1 MSKKD
6 ELDMDL
12 DDFGADDFDE
22 PPRSSD
28 RSRNPVLETASVAR
42 KSALKALWGRGQRT
56 KVILDAM
63 PDVAEGVHD
72 GYLKNADVVSTLLSH
87 TKDEVVKTERVLKQQ
102 TRQLMPTLR
111 KYLPESLTK
120 RVGNWAKN
128 DDYDY
133 GNYDPVQAAIDRM
146 MGETFGQAG
155 SSRPSESEDRVE
167 RESRRKEAAE
177 TAAKDKIRQTVD
189 RLRMDELLRTTAAI
203 SRDVRSHTDLASG
216 VMIQVQKRSLE
227 LQYRSL
233 FALQDLIKV
242 QQTSLDRFAPALEG
256 ILKNTGLP
264 DYAKEEFSEI
274 THAQLKRKVASW
286 INPARYAEG
295 FFDQLKERGG
305 KKIAQLGSEIRSGLS
320 GIMENAVEDD
330 FDLDDDTGL
339 SPDSQKKNLAMKGVD
354 IGTGWLVKKLL
365 GPTIEKLQK
374 KGKDYLSDKPGVM
387 RALNKG
393 AYTFNN
399 MSSISNSALAG
410 ERDGF
415 LGDTFGALRA
425 LGIVDPYRREQVGLD
440 QRNGESLTKASKFDQ
455 KTYLTINEVIPAW
468 FGRLNRSI
476 LSLSGREVDETYDIT
491 TRGFIDNKKLANRVR
506 AGVAND
512 RSRIR
517 LQNSVNET
525 VSFLDKDKKLSD
537 VERTRLG
544 SFIEQR
550 ASLGREFNVAHLLK
564 DPQLLQQ
571 AMGFKGSEKVVE
583 MLRGHANAGKG
594 GTYQL
599 TNELAR
605 RMGDIQ
611 SHITERQTNVNEAAA
626 IYGEKLLRDAG
637 IFHYNAK
644 DDSFGADTDF
654 SDPYTLFN
662 SLEVGKTR
670 TGRARDKQQE
680 IARKLANGSASGHW
694 LRNRYQMD
702 GSEISNP
709 SPELEEPQGGFL
721 NFLRGDN
728 RRRGGGRP
736 IKGGGMSRQDLST
749 VLYGA
754 QKTNLVELLQ
764 PLREFTQ
771 VANPTGTRSLEE
783 AIRGNNHGTVL
794 SEILAHVKSIDEKG
808 IRFANGEE
816 VAGSAEPGEGGK
828 KKKAKGITAKSL
840 FGQWFQLM
848 GNTASGAWGLAG
860 KGFGKL
866 NEKRK
871 ALTGWLRG
879 KFTGGEGPGLLSRAG
894 TFAGGLW
901 SGATTFV
908 KSTIGWRD
916 IYGADGKVVLSAKK
930 LQAGEYY
937 QYKGVK
943 LIPLTKLEDINY
955 KASILD
961 AAGREVVSAEE
972 LQKHGALTY
981 YKGGRWHSL
990 LQAIGGKAGETIHGV
1005 AGKMNTARKWL
1016 GAQGS
1021 EKLGM
1026 IKNWFVDYPDIYVK
1040 GDNKPRIKS
1049 RLLKAGHYFVKG
1061 KAIYSP
1067 DEIVDVVTDANGNE
1081 IISEEEIT
1089 NPKFELVDGW
1099 GREVRTP
1106 LGRMGNRIRRVGRF
1120 AMEIPKKAWE
1130 LGGKAMK
1137 RIAEYA
1143 GDNPLTRWWKGD
1155 RSKSKG
1161 GGWFNFNF
1169 GSKARKSTDHIL
1181 IRIYKLLN
1189 GRMAGESEDETW
1201 TNEFEKNTGGGA
1213 AGIAARK
1220 RARRMARRM
1229 KAKWQ
1234 ARWDKS
1240 YEKGAGWF
1248 NRGKERASAGWGW
1261 LTRKGRVVGRNAN
1274 EMVDPYRS
1282 AGVDIGT
1289 RYEALK
1295 SLHGRTDDVADFYR
1309 SRINRRGGIS
1319 KAKVYTAAE
1328 DAAREGVQ
1336 AVKGK
1341 AKSGWQVLSEKM
1353 GNLVNLQEMS
1363 WFNTM
1368 RSSSEEAGANE
1379 GFIRGL
1385 YSKWAKRNPLKGDS
1399 EKRDYFQFFRR
1410 GPKKD
1415 KGAKGR
1421 GFFGSMKDAFT
1432 HGGEIGGLLGLLSTT
1447 ASVLGALVSPLLSV
1461 LKFAG
1466 KWGIVKPVSWLV
1478 RGGLAAAGGTL
1489 GTVAGMAATA
1499 GTALVAAVGW
1509 PVILG
1514 VAAVAALGYTGYKMS
1529 QRKPA
1534 MFLDKMRLAQYGFR
1548 DYDLWSSDDGAKA
1561 LYLEDNLKGYVSFDE
1576 ADNATLRSLSAKDV
1590 DGLTEGF
1597 GIDKENHTE
1606 VMSFHAFMIQRF
1618 IPVYLY
1624 WQTALRQMEN
1634 DIALGETGRAD
1645 KVSRD
1650 DMLKI
1655 FNKVKLSKDSKILQ
1669 AVSDP
1674 RKADQGFFSRVWDT
1688 VTFTSPDLLSA
1699 DEVMDVQSEVEKE
1712 IKARKDVRGRSK
1724 DSVYFKTHSLEDPA
1738 SEQRGVAESMKMLA
1752 GIDAERFA
1760 NEIPDGDT
1768 HVSDSIT
1775 VQVDV
1780 DKTPVKGDLDA
1791 LQSLRMKAYGL
1802 LTLNQAQVRALLDLE
1817 KAVLPKLNLKT
1828 STFEG
1833 NWVEAMESL
1842 VPGCTASEAGRFKAR
1857 KWFEGRFLPVFMTFV
1872 MGVKRYVPTG
1882 DPLNLSMTGGYLYEV
1897 ALLISKA
1904 YSYRA
1909 DFRQPIWEVNIN
1921 PFGGPAND
1929 DARTINPELETLKLL
1944 SKEADM
1950 AVRNL
1955 LKENQDKTKKRAQ
1968 WRDVEKAKDEA
1979 YKEDRSGLKA
1989 VEDLTGGYTGVPAGY
2004 EGNGDGSDM
2013 ISAAG
2018 GFGNYVNNTM
2028 GLSTITLG
2036 EMGEGDYRSLSKKY
2050 PLEKLND
2057 PKVAQ
2062 QLVADAARIAGVPEG
2077 VAMAMAFAESKFDY
2091 RARPKRRD
2099 GTLLSSAAGLFQFLD
2114 STWRG
2119 VPRKGTKGE
2128 LQRYGNRFGIPN
2140 GATQMDPYASALLG
2154 ANFIRN
2160 NIKQAERD
2168 YGGKVPQGVAYL
2180 YHFMGAGNAAR
2191 FMKALKANPNQL
2203 ATSIPFKN
2211 ADGVFSANKSVFF
2224 DNGRPRTL
2232 AGVMGELSR
2241 RMGGSTSAVASMPG
2255 MSKAAFKGLNSSEAV
2270 DLSLTPSAST
2280 PGPASMAANDAS
2292 IAANDPG
2299 AQGAAGPI
2307 QDTPKPAPS
2316 STQAPSGAN
2325 APVTSMPNTPVF
2337 TSRIPDVAPAAN
2349 QPNSPTS
2356 RAAQGSNELGTL
2368 VTQGDSTNSLLAEI
2382 RDQLVK
2388 LNQSAGRG
2396 QTSQAAAPAPNR
2408 MAPQTFTQPTPTL
2421 RVGRPG

>member
-22 PPRSSD
+22 PPYSSD
-28 RSRNPVLETASVAR
+28 KSRNPVLEAGRTARV
-42 KSALKALWGRGQRT
+42 SALKALWGRGKRT

-63 PDVAEGVHD
+63 PDVAEGAHD
-72 GYLKNADVVSTLLSH
+72 GYLKSADVVSTLLSH

-102 TRQLMPTLR
+102 TRQLLPTLR
-111 KYLPESLTK
+111 KYLPDSITK
-120 RVGNWAKN
+120 RVGNWSKS

-133 GNYDPVQAAIDRM
+133 GKYDPVQAAIDRM
-146 MGETFGQAG
+146 MGETFNRADTQ
-155 SSRPSESEDRVE
+155 ESEKDDRIE
-167 RESRRKEAAE
+167 REARRKEAQQSAAE
-177 TAAKDKIRQTVD
+177 DKIRQTVD
-189 RLRMDELLRTTAAI
+189 GLRMDELVRNSSAI
-203 SRDVRSHTDLASG
+203 ARDVRAHTELASG

-242 QQTSLDRFAPALEG
+242 QQMSLDRFTPALEG
-256 ILKNTGLP
+256 ILKNTALP

-286 INPARYAEG
+286 VNPARYAET
-295 FFDQLKERGG
+295 FLDQIKERAS
-305 KKIAQLGSEIRSGLS
+305 KKIGQLGGDARSALSGL
-320 GIMENAVEDD
+320 MESAIEDD
-330 FDLDDDTGL
+330 FDLDDSTGL
-339 SPDSQKKNLAMKGVD
+339 SPDGQKKNLAMKGVD

-365 GPTIEKLQK
+365 GPSVEKLQK
-374 KGKDYLSDKPGVM
+374 KGKDYLSDKPEAM
-387 RALNKG
+387 RFLNKS
-393 AYTFNN
+393 AYNLNN
-399 MSSISNSALAG
+399 LSNISNSSLAG
-410 ERDGF
+410 EREGL
-415 LGDTFGALRA
+415 LGDAFGVMRM
-425 LGIVDPYRREQVGLD
+425 LGLVDPYRREQIGLE
-440 QRNGESLTKASKFDQ
+440 QRNGESLSKASKFDQ
-455 KTYLTINEVIPAW
+455 KTHLTINEVIPAW
-468 FGRLNRSI
+468 FSRLNRSI
-476 LSLSGREVDETYDIT
+476 LSLAGREEDVTYDIT

-506 AGVAND
+506 AGVADD
-512 RSRIR
+512 RSRLRMQSTI
-517 LQNSVNET
+517 NET
-525 VSFLDKDKKLSD
+525 VGFIDKKNELTPE
-537 VERTRLG
+537 ERARLG

-550 ASLGREFNVAHLLK
+550 ASLGREFNVEQLLK
-564 DPQLLQQ
+564 NPQMLQQ
-571 AMGFKGSEKVVE
+571 ALGFKGAEKVSG
-583 MLRGHANAGKG
+583 MLRAQANSRKG
-594 GTYQL
+594 GTYEL
-599 TNELAR
+599 TNELTRQQAN
-605 RMGDIQ
+605 IQ
-611 SHITERQTNVNEAAA
+611 SHIRERQNNVNEAAA
-626 IYGEKLLRDAG
+626 IYGEKLLTDAG
-637 IFHYNAK
+637 IFHYNSK
-644 DDSFGADTDF
+644 DDSFGADVDF

-662 SLEVGKTR
+662 SLELGKTR

-680 IARKLANGSASGHW
+680 IARKLANGSASAHW
-694 LRNRYQMD
+694 LRNRYQLD
-702 GSEISNP
+702 GTQITSDAP
-709 SPELEEPQGGFL
+709 ALEENESGGVL
-721 NFLRGDN
+721 DFLRGGKG
-728 RRRGGGRP
+728 RRGGRPGKQRGMGR
-736 IKGGGMSRQDLST
+736 QELSA

-754 QKTNLVELLQ
+754 QQTNLVELLQ

-783 AIRGNNHGTVL
+783 AIRSNNHGDTL
-794 SEILAHVKSIDEKG
+794 SQILAHVKSIDEKG
-808 IRFANGEE
+808 IRFANGDE
-816 VAGSAEPGEGGK
+816 VTGSAEPGEGGK
-828 KKKAKGITAKSL
+828 KKKTKGITAKSL

-848 GNTASGAWGLAG
+848 GNTAAGAWGLAG
-860 KGFGKL
+860 KGLGKL

-871 ALTGWLRG
+871 SLTGWLRN
-879 KFTGGEGPGLLSRAG
+879 KFSGPGPGLLGRAK
-894 TFAGGLW
+894 TFAGGIW
-901 SGATTFV
+901 SGASTFV

-943 LIPLTKLEDINY
+943 LVALTKLEDINY

-961 AAGREVVSAEE
+961 AAGREVVSAED
-972 LQKHGALTY
+972 LRKHGALSY

-990 LQAIGGKAGETIHGV
+990 LQAIGGKVGDTIHGA
-1005 AGKMNTARKWL
+1005 AGKMNAARKWL

-1026 IKNWFVDYPDIYVK
+1026 IKNWIIDYPDIYVK

-1049 RLLKAGHYFVKG
+1049 RLLKAGHYLCKG
-1061 KAIYSP
+1061 KPIYRP
-1067 DEIVDVVTDANGNE
+1067 EDIVDVVTDINGNE

-1106 LGRMGNRIRRVGRF
+1106 LGRMGNRLRRVGRF
-1120 AMEIPKKAWE
+1120 AMAIPKKAWE
-1130 LGGKAMK
+1130 LGGKAMR

-1155 RSKSKG
+1155 KSQSKG

-1169 GSKARKSTDHIL
+1169 GNKARNTTDRIL

-1189 GRMAGESEDETW
+1189 GRMQGDPEDEAW
-1201 TNEFEKNTGGGA
+1201 TDEFEKNTGGGA

-1220 RARRMARRM
+1220 RARRIARRV
-1229 KAKWQ
+1229 KAKWS
-1234 ARWDKS
+1234 ARWDKGYS
-1240 YEKGAGWF
+1240 KGKGWF
-1248 NRGKERASAGWGW
+1248 ASGQARMGRGWDW

-1274 EMVDPYRS
+1274 AMIDPYRS
-1282 AGVDIGT
+1282 AAVGIGT
-1289 RYEALK
+1289 RYEALRH
-1295 SLHGRTDDVADFYR
+1295 LYGRDDDVAEFYR
-1309 SRINRRGGIS
+1309 SKINRRGGIS

-1353 GNLVNLQEMS
+1353 SNLVNLQEMS

-1410 GPKKD
+1410 GSKKE

-1421 GFFGSMKDAFT
+1421 GFFGSVKDAFSR
-1432 HGGEIGGLLGLLSTT
+1432 GGEIGGLLGLLSTT
-1447 ASVLGALVSPLLSV
+1447 AGVLGSLVSPLISV
-1461 LKFAG
+1461 IKFAG
-1466 KWGIVKPVSWLV
+1466 KWGLVEPVKLLA
-1478 RGGLAAAGGTL
+1478 RGGIAAAGSTL
-1489 GTVAGMAATA
+1489 GAVAGAAATA
-1499 GTALVAAVGW
+1499 GAAVVAAVGW

-1514 VAAVAALGYTGYKMS
+1514 VSAVAALAYTGYKMS

-1534 MFLDKMRLAQYGFR
+1534 MFLDKLRLAQYGFR

-1590 DGLTEGF
+1590 EGLTEGF
-1597 GIDKENHTE
+1597 GIAKDNHTE
-1606 VMSFHAFMIQRF
+1606 IMSFHAFMIQRF

-1624 WQTALRQMEN
+1624 WLTALRQMEN

-1645 KVSRD
+1645 KVSRE

-1655 FNKVKLSKDSKILQ
+1655 FNKVKLSKDSRILQ
-1669 AVSDP
+1669 AVGDP
-1674 RKADQGFFSRVWDT
+1674 RKADQGFFSRLWDT

-1699 DEVMDVQSEVEKE
+1699 EEVLKIQDEVEKE

-1738 SEQRGVAESMKMLA
+1738 SEQRGVAESMKLLA

-1780 DKTPVKGDLDA
+1780 DKSPVKGDLDA
-1791 LQSLRMKAYGL
+1791 LQALRMKAYGL
-1802 LTLNQAQVRALLDLE
+1802 TALKPAQVRALLDLE
-1817 KAVLPKLNLKT
+1817 KRVLPKLNIKS
-1828 STFEG
+1828 STYEG

-1842 VPGCTASEAGRFKAR
+1842 VPGITASEAGKFKAR
-1857 KWFEGRFLPVFMTFV
+1857 KWFECRFLPVFMTYV

-1921 PFGGPAND
+1921 PFGEPAND
-1929 DARTINPELETLKLL
+1929 DARSINPELETLKVL

-1955 LKENQDKTKKRAQ
+1955 LKENQDKTRKRAQ
-1968 WRDVEKAKDEA
+1968 WRNFEKEKDEA
-1979 YKEDRSGLKA
+1979 YKRDTRGLAA
-1989 VEDLTGGYTGVPAGY
+1989 VGDLTGGYSGTPAGY
-2004 EGNGDGSDM
+2004 LGNNDGQTVID
-2013 ISAAG
+2013 AAG
-2018 GFGNYVNNTM
+2018 GFSNYVNNTM

-2050 PLEKLND
+2050 PLDKLND

-2091 RARPKRRD
+2091 RARPKRAD
-2099 GTLLSSAAGLFQFLD
+2099 GTFLSSAAGLFQFLD
-2114 STWRG
+2114 GTWRG
-2119 VPRKGTKGE
+2119 NPKTGAKGE

-2168 YGGKVPQGVAYL
+2168 YGGKVPPGVAYL
-2180 YHFMGAGNAAR
+2180 YHFLGAGNAGR
-2191 FMKALKANPNQL
+2191 FMKALKANPNQI
-2203 ATSIPFKN
+2203 ATSVPFKD
-2211 ADGVFSANKSVFF
+2211 AEGVFSANKSVFF

-2232 AGVMGELSR
+2232 AGVMGELTR
-2241 RMGGSTSAVASMPG
+2241 RMGGSVSAVASMPG
-2255 MSKAAFKGLNSSEAV
+2255 MSKAAFNGMNSSEAV
-2270 DLSLTPSAST
+2270 DLSLTPTTAT
-2280 PGPASMAANDAS
+2280 PGPAAKAANDAS
-2292 IAANDPG
+2292 IAANDPA

-2307 QDTPKPAPS
+2307 QDVPTPAPS
-2316 STQAPSGAN
+2316 SSKAPSGAN
-2325 APVTSMPNTPVF
+2325 APVASSMPNTPVY
-2337 TSRIPDVAPAAN
+2337 TTRIPEPTPAAASPLS
-2349 QPNSPTS
+2349 QPGRQVADSADLGKLVANGGTT
-2356 RAAQGSNELGTL
+2356 NELL
-2368 VTQGDSTNSLLAEI
+2368 VQI
-2382 RDQLVK
+2382 RNELVK
-2388 LNQSAGRG
+2388 LNASAGRD
-2396 QTSQAAAPAPNR
+2396 APASASPAVNR

>member
-12 DDFGADDFDE
+12 DDFGADDFGE
-22 PPRSSD
+22 PPHSSD
-28 RSRNPVLETASVAR
+28 KSRNPVLEATRVAR
-42 KSALKALWGRGQRT
+42 KSALSALWGRGKRT

-63 PDVAEGVHD
+63 PDVAEGAHE
-72 GYLKNADVVSTLLSH
+72 GYLKSADVVSTLLSH

-111 KYLPESLTK
+111 KYLPDSVTK
-120 RVGNWAKN
+120 KIGNWSRN

-146 MGETFGQAG
+146 MSETFNGNGTQRTG
-155 SSRPSESEDRVE
+155 SEDRVE
-167 RESRRKEAAE
+167 REARRKEAAE
-177 TAAKDKIRQTVD
+177 LATEDKIRQTVD
-189 RLRMDELLRTTAAI
+189 GLRMDELLRTTSAI
-203 SRDVRSHTDLASG
+203 ARDVRTQSDLASG

-242 QQTSLDRFAPALEG
+242 QQTSLDRFAPALDG
-256 ILKNTGLP
+256 ILKNTALP

-286 INPARYAEG
+286 INPAKYAES
-295 FFDQLKERGG
+295 FLDQIKERGG
-305 KKIAQLGSEIRSGLS
+305 KKIAQLGGEVRSAIS
-320 GIMENAVEDD
+320 GIMEGAIEDD
-330 FDLDDDTGL
+330 FDLDDSTGL
-339 SPDSQKKNLAMKGVD
+339 SPDGQKKNLAMKGVEV
-354 IGTGWLVKKLL
+354 GTGWLVKKLL

-374 KGKDYLSDKPGVM
+374 KSKDYLSDKPGVM
-387 RALNKG
+387 RGLNKG

-399 MSSISNSALAG
+399 LSSISNSALAG
-410 ERDGF
+410 ERDDL
-415 LGDTFGALRA
+415 LGDLFGAFRA
-425 LGIVDPYRREQVGLD
+425 LGIVDPYRRESVSLES
-440 QRNGESLTKASKFDQ
+440 RNGEMLSRASKFDQ
-455 KTYLTINEVIPAW
+455 KTHLTINEIIPAW
-468 FGRLNRSI
+468 FSRLNRSV
-476 LSLSGREVDETYDIT
+476 LSLVGREEDVTYDIT

-512 RSRIR
+512 RSRLR
-517 LQNSVNET
+517 LQESVNET
-525 VSFLDKDKKLSD
+525 VGFLDKDKTLTD

-550 ASLGREFNVAHLLK
+550 ASLGREFNVGHLLK
-564 DPQLLQQ
+564 DPMLLQQ
-571 AMGFKGSEKVVE
+571 AMGFGGAEKVTE
-583 MLRGHANAGKG
+583 LLRKHANAGKG

-599 TNELAR
+599 SNELAR

-611 SHITERQTNVNEAAA
+611 SHIRERQTGINEAAT

-644 DDSFGADTDF
+644 DDSFGADVDF

-680 IARKLANGSASGHW
+680 IARKLANGSAAGHW
-694 LRNRYQMD
+694 LRNRYQID
-702 GSEISNP
+702 GSQIMSDE
-709 SPELEEPQGGFL
+709 PEVEASQGGL
-721 NFLRGDN
+721 LSMLRG
-728 RRRGGGRP
+728 GKHHPGGRP
-736 IKGGGMSRQDLST
+736 VKYSGMSKQDLST

-783 AIRGNNHGTVL
+783 AIRSNSHGDVL
-794 SEILAHVKSIDEKG
+794 AEILTHVKSIDEKG

-816 VAGSAEPGEGGK
+816 VQGAPSGEGDGK
-828 KKKAKGITAKSL
+828 KKKTRGITAKSL

-848 GNTASGAWGLAG
+848 GNTASGAWDMAG
-860 KGFGKL
+860 KGLGKI

-871 ALTGWLRG
+871 AIGGWLREKTDG
-879 KFTGGEGPGLLSRAG
+879 LGAALWNKATTFTGGV
-894 TFAGGLW
+894 W
-901 SGATTFV
+901 SGGTTFL

-916 IYGADGKVVLSAKK
+916 IYGADGKVVLSATK
-930 LQAGEYY
+930 LRKGEYY

-943 LIPLTKLEDINY
+943 LVQLTKLEDINY

-990 LQAIGGKAGETIHGV
+990 LQAIGGKTGDTINGA
-1005 AGKMNTARKWL
+1005 AGKMNAARKWL

-1026 IKNWFVDYPDIYVK
+1026 IKDWFVDYPDIYVK
-1040 GDNKPRIKS
+1040 GENTPRIKS
-1049 RLLKAGHYFVKG
+1049 RLLKAGHYLCKG
-1061 KAIYSP
+1061 KPIYRP
-1067 DEIVDVVTDANGNE
+1067 DDIVDVVKDIHGNE
-1081 IISEEEIT
+1081 VISEEEIT
-1089 NPKFELVDGW
+1089 NPNFKLVDMW
-1099 GREVRTP
+1099 GRDVKTP
-1106 LGRMGNRIRRVGRF
+1106 LGRMGHRISRLVRF
-1120 AMEIPKKAWE
+1120 GLEIPKKAWE
-1130 LGGKAMK
+1130 LGQNAMH
-1137 RIAEYA
+1137 RIGEYA
-1143 GDNPLTRWWKGD
+1143 KDNPLTRWWKGD
-1155 RSKSKG
+1155 GAKSKG

-1169 GSKARKSTDHIL
+1169 GNKTRKSTDHIL

-1189 GRMAGESEDETW
+1189 GRMQGDPEDESW
-1201 TNEFEKNTGGGA
+1201 TDEFEKNTGGGA
-1213 AGIAARK
+1213 AGVAARK
-1220 RARRMARRM
+1220 RARRIARRM
-1229 KAKWQ
+1229 KAKWS
-1234 ARWDKS
+1234 ARWDKGFA
-1240 YEKGAGWF
+1240 KGKGWWDAG
-1248 NRGKERASAGWGW
+1248 KAKAGIGLGW
-1261 LTRKGRVVGRNAN
+1261 MSRKGRVIGRNAN
-1274 EMVDPYRS
+1274 EMIDPYRS
-1282 AGVDIGT
+1282 ARVDIGT

-1295 SLHGRTDDVADFYR
+1295 SLYGRDDEVADFYR

-1341 AKSGWQVLSEKM
+1341 AKSGWQVLSDKM
-1353 GNLVNLQEMS
+1353 SNLVNLQEMS

-1368 RSSSEEAGANE
+1368 RSSSEEAGAND

-1385 YSKWAKRNPLKGDS
+1385 YAKWAKRNPLKGDS

-1410 GPKKD
+1410 GNKKE
-1415 KGAKGR
+1415 KAKGK
-1421 GFFGSMKDAFT
+1421 GFFGKMKDAFT
-1432 HGGEIGGLLGLLSTT
+1432 GRDEAGGLLGALSTT
-1447 ASVLGALVSPLLSV
+1447 ASIIGAIASPLLKV
-1461 LKFAG
+1461 IAFAG
-1466 KWGIVKPVSWLV
+1466 KWGIVKPAGFLL
-1478 RGGLAAAGGTL
+1478 RGGIAAAGSTL
-1489 GTVAGMAATA
+1489 GAVAGVAATA
-1499 GTALVAAVGW
+1499 GSALVAAVGW

-1514 VAAVAALGYTGYKMS
+1514 VAAVGALAYTGYKMS
-1529 QRKPA
+1529 QRRPA

-1561 LYLEDNLKGYVSFDE
+1561 LYLEDNLKGFVSFDE
-1576 ADNATLRSLSAKDV
+1576 ADNAVMRAISAKDV
-1590 DGLTEGF
+1590 DALTEGF

-1624 WQTALRQMEN
+1624 WQTALRQMQS

-1655 FNKVKLSKDSKILQ
+1655 FSKVKLSKDSKILQ
-1669 AVSDP
+1669 AVDDP
-1674 RKADQGFFSRVWDT
+1674 RKADQGFFSRLWDT
-1688 VTFTSPDLLSA
+1688 VTFTPPDLLPA
-1699 DEVMDVQSEVEKE
+1699 EAVLQVQDEVEKE
-1712 IKARKDVRGRSK
+1712 IKARKDVRGRPR

-1752 GIDAERFA
+1752 GIDAERFEK
-1760 NEIPDGDT
+1760 EIPDGDT
-1768 HVSDSIT
+1768 HVIDSIT

-1802 LTLNQAQVRALLDLE
+1802 VTLNQAQVRALLTLE
-1817 KAVLPKLNLKT
+1817 KDVLPSINLKS
-1828 STFEG
+1828 STYEG
-1833 NWVEAMESL
+1833 NWIEAMESL
-1842 VPGCTASEAGRFKAR
+1842 VPGCTATEAGKFKAR
-1857 KWFEGRFLPVFMTFV
+1857 KWFEGRFLPVFMTFL

-1909 DFRQPIWEVNIN
+1909 DFRQPIWDVNIN
-1921 PFGGPAND
+1921 PFGDPAND
-1929 DARTINPELETLKLL
+1929 DARSIQPELETLKVL

-1955 LKENQDKTKKRAQ
+1955 LKENQDKSKKRAK
-1968 WRDVEKAKDEA
+1968 WRDIEKEKDAA
-1979 YKEDRSGLKA
+1979 YKEDYSGLAA
-1989 VEDLTGGYTGVPAGY
+1989 VNDLTGGYSGTPPGY
-2004 EGNGDGSDM
+2004 MGNGDAVIEG
-2013 ISAAG
+2013 AG
-2018 GFGNYVNNTM
+2018 GFSDYVKNTM
-2028 GLSTITLG
+2028 GISTITLG

-2062 QLVADAARIAGVPEG
+2062 QLVADAAKIAGVPEG

-2091 RARPKRRD
+2091 RARPRRRD
-2099 GTLLSSAAGLFQFLD
+2099 GSLLSSAAGLFQFLD

-2119 VPRKGTKGE
+2119 NPKDGSKGE
-2128 LQRYGNRFGIPN
+2128 LQRYGNKFGIPN
-2140 GATQMDPYASALLG
+2140 GASQMDPYASALLG

-2180 YHFMGAGNAAR
+2180 YHFMGSGNAAR
-2191 FMKALKANPNQL
+2191 FMKALKANPNEIV
-2203 ATSIPFKN
+2203 TKVPFQN
-2211 ADGVFSANKSVFF
+2211 AAGVFSANASVFY

-2232 AGVMGELSR
+2232 AGVMAELNR

-2255 MSKAAFKGLNSSEAV
+2255 MSKKAFSGLNSSEAI
-2270 DLSLTPSAST
+2270 DLSVTPQG
-2280 PGPASMAANDAS
+2280 PGPSQLAANDAS
-2292 IAANDPG
+2292 IAANDSNV
-2299 AQGAAGPI
+2299 QAAGPV

-2316 STQAPSGAN
+2316 AAASPSGGDSVRA
-2325 APVTSMPNTPVF
+2325 APAMPNTPVY
-2337 TSRIPDVAPAAN
+2337 TSRIPDPEPLPPDAGRPGKPAAN
-2349 QPNSPTS
+2349 YPDF
-2356 RAAQGSNELGTL
+2356 GKL
-2368 VTQGDSTNSLLAEI
+2368 VTSGEESVEWLKAIHT
-2382 RDQLVK
+2382 QLVK
-2388 LNQSAGRG
+2388 LNSATGNAASPA
-2396 QTSQAAAPAPNR
+2396 SQAAPPPNR
-2408 MAPQTFTQPTPTL
+2408 MAPQTITQPTPTL